1 MAATRHTRAFY
12 LMCFLSRFSL
22 SLSPSLALSSF
33 LLRCLASAACLP
45 KQEDEKWLQH
55 ELTLRAQGVQPHEA
69 LVLRKKFFFSDQD
82 INRDDPVQV
91 NLVYGQVRCCFV
103 CLLFFLCVWFFFFF
117 FVCVCVCVCALVTLC
132 ACALWFPLLLTH
144 VHTRS
149 HTHTHVHAHTLIH
162 TRSLSL
168 SSLSSLWLNWVPTM
182 CSVQRL
188 DCKRRAPLHARRGRA
203 VCRHAGAH

>member
-1 MAATRHTRAFY
+1 MMAATRHTRAFY

-103 CLLFFLCVWFFFFF
+103 CLLFFLCVWFFFFLF
-117 FVCVCVCVCALVTLC
+117 CMCVRLCVCSCHPVRVRSLVSSPSHSRSHTL
-132 ACALWFPLLLTH
+132 AYAYARARAHTHSHTLSLSLFPLL
-144 VHTRS
+144 
-149 HTHTHVHAHTLIH
+149 
-162 TRSLSL
+162 
-168 SSLSSLWLNWVPTM
+168 
-182 CSVQRL
+182 SVAEL
-188 DCKRRAPLHARRGRA
+188 
-203 VCRHAGAH
+203 GAHHVLSPKTRL